1 MKRLPRIAPWVLFGL
16 AAALCVA
23 ICHQRLISTISTVH
37 AAVAVAQD
45 PGTQYPGTPDQ
56 GQDPADANIAP
67 SGPSYTTEAP
77 PPPDQQNGPAAEQED
92 STYADQPV
100 ANAAEPPPAL
110 PDYVQPPC
118 PGDGY
123 LWEPGYW
130 AWSQAGYYWVPGA
143 WVESPYMGA
152 LWTPGYWGFYS
163 GRYWFHPGHWGSHIG
178 YYGGINYGFGYF
190 GIGYEG
196 GYWNSGHF
204 VYNRVYN
211 HLNDRRVHNVYS
223 FNAGNRGFANREA
236 FNRGNTN
243 NNNRDNSY
251 NNNNRNSNNN
261 GSRPSFHGGQGGVQA
276 HPQPSDAAAFHEP
289 TAPRMNTQ
297 VQHEQKFQS
306 NRGQFANTNRG
317 QPAKPAISRPIP
329 ADHNVKPTTQSHG
342 GQQDEHH
349 R

>member
-1 MKRLPRIAPWVLFGL
+1 MNRLPRIAPWILFAL
-16 AAALCVA
+16 AAALGMAV
-23 ICHQRLISTISTVH
+23 CHQRLIPTVS
-37 AAVAVAQD
+37 AAIAVAQD
-45 PGTQYPGTPDQ
+45 PGQQYPGTPDQ
-56 GQDPADANIAP
+56 GQDPAAANMAP

-77 PPPDQQNGPAAEQED
+77 PPPDQQNGPTAEPTD

-100 ANAAEPPPAL
+100 ANAPEPPPAL

-123 LWEPGYW
+123 IWEPGYW
-130 AWSQAGYYWVPGA
+130 AWSPSGYYWVPGV
-143 WVESPYMGA
+143 WVQAPYMGA

-204 VYNRVYN
+204 IYNRVYN
-211 HLNDRRVHNVYS
+211 HLNERRVHNVYS
-223 FNAGNRGFANREA
+223 YNAGNRGFVNRDN
-236 FNRGNTN
+236 NRSDNY
-243 NNNRDNSY
+243 NNNRSDNRNNY
-251 NNNNRNSNNN
+251 NN
-261 GSRPSFHGGQGGVQA
+261 SRPSFHGGQGGVQFR
-276 HPQPSDAAAFHEP
+276 PQPSDAAAFREP

-306 NRGQFANTNRG
+306 SRGQFASTNHG
-317 QPAKPAISRPIP
+317 QPARPAISRPIP
-329 ADHNVKPTTQSHG
+329 ADRNVMPTTQNQSRG
-342 GQQDEHH
+342 GQPGQH